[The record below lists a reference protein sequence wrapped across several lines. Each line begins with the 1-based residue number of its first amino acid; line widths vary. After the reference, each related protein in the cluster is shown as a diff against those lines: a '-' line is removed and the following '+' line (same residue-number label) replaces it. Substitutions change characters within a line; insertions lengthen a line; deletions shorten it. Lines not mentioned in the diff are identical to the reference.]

1 MSDYIGTIRTFHTD
15 RFTVKVDAYYEDM
28 PVDVDDDGET
38 ARAVENG
45 DYIHFRVHAR
55 VIYKGRTIGEDH
67 LGGCIYENIRAFMD
81 HKECEKRNREWAA
94 QGKEGRCGSYFTDM
108 IRESIKEARQ
118 TLREMGKVRVRATA

>member
-15 RFTVKVDAYYEDM
+15 RFTVKVDAY
-28 PVDVDDDGET
+28 
-38 ARAVENG
+38 
-45 DYIHFRVHAR
+45 
-55 VIYKGRTIGEDH
+55 
-67 LGGCIYENIRAFMD
+67 
-81 HKECEKRNREWAA
+81 HKECGKRNREWAA